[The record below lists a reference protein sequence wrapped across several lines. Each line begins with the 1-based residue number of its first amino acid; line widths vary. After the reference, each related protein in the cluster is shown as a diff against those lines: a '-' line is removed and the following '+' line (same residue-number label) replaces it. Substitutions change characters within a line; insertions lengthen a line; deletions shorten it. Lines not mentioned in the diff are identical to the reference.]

1 MDNLAPK
8 EIADEEMI
16 NQAFHELLNDYLNTK
31 HRKKVEIITKAF
43 NFANQAHKGI
53 KRRSG
58 EPYIMHPIAVASI
71 VCNEIGLG
79 STSICAALLHDVV
92 EDTDYTV
99 EDIENIFGPKI
110 AQIVDGLTKISGGIF
125 GDRASAQAENFKKL
139 LLTMSSDIRVI
150 TKAFNFANQAH
161 KGIKRRSGEPYI
173 MHPIAVASI
182 VCNEIGLGSTSICA
196 ALLHDVVEDTDYTVE
211 DIENIFGPKIAQIV
225 DGLTKISGGI
235 FGDRA
240 SAQAENFKKLLLTMS
255 SDIRVILIK
264 IADRLHNMRTLGS
277 MLPNKQYKI
286 AGETLYIYAP
296 LANRLGL
303 YKIKTELENLSFKY
317 EHPEEYAEIE
327 EKLNATAAERDK
339 VFNDFTAPI
348 RTQLDKMGLKYR
360 ILARVKS
367 IYSIWN
373 KMQTKHVP
381 FEEIYDLLAVRI
393 IFEPRNEEEELND
406 CFDIYVSI
414 SKIYKPHPDR
424 LRDWVS
430 HPKANGYQA
439 LHVTLMGN
447 NGQWIEVQIRSERM
461 NDVAE
466 QGFAAHWKYKE
477 GGGSEDEGEL
487 EKWLRT
493 IKEILDDPQPDA
505 IDFLDTIKLNLF
517 ASEIF
522 VFTPKGELK
531 TMPQNSTALDFAFS
545 LHTDIGSHCIGA
557 KVNHK
562 LVPLSHKLQSGDQV
576 EILTSKSQRVQPQ
589 WEVFATTA
597 RARAKIAAILRK
609 ERKANQKIGEEILSE
624 FLKKEEVRPEEA
636 VIEKLRKLHNAK
648 NEEELLAAIGSKAI
662 VLGEA
667 DKNELKEKQ
676 TSNWKKYLTF
686 SFGNS
691 KEKQE
696 EKEPQEKEKINPKEV
711 LKLTEESLQKKYI
724 MAECCHP
731 IPGDDVLGYV
741 DENDRIIIHKRQC
754 PVAAKLKSSYGNRIL
769 ATEWDTHKELS
780 FLVYIYIKGIDNMG
794 LLNEV
799 TQVIS
804 RQLNVNIRKLTIETE
819 DGIFEGKIQ
828 LWVHDVDDVKTIC
841 NNLKKIQNIKQ
852 VSRVEE

>member
-1 MDNLAPK
+1 MA
-8 EIADEEMI
+8 EEEMI
-16 NQAFHELLNDYLNTK
+16 DQAFQELLNDYLATK
-31 HRKKVEIITKAF
+31 HRKRVEIITKAF

-58 EPYIMHPIAVASI
+58 EPYIMHPIAVAKI

-99 EDIENIFGPKI
+99 EDIENIFGAKI

-139 LLTMSSDIRVI
+139 LLTMSD
-150 TKAFNFANQAH
+150 
-161 KGIKRRSGEPYI
+161 
-173 MHPIAVASI
+173 
-182 VCNEIGLGSTSICA
+182 
-196 ALLHDVVEDTDYTVE
+196 
-211 DIENIFGPKIAQIV
+211 
-225 DGLTKISGGI
+225 
-235 FGDRA
+235 
-240 SAQAENFKKLLLTMS
+240 
-255 SDIRVILIK
+255 DIRVILIK

-303 YKIKTELENLSFKY
+303 YKIKTELENLSFRY
-317 EHPEEYAEIE
+317 EHPEEYHEIE

-339 VFNDFTAPI
+339 VFNNFTAPI
-348 RTQLDKMGLKYR
+348 REQLDKMGLKYR
-360 ILARVKS
+360 IIARVKS

-393 IFEPRNEEEELND
+393 IFEPRNPEEELND

-466 QGFAAHWKYKE
+466 QGFAAHWKYKD
-477 GGGSEDEGEL
+477 GGGGEDEGEL
-487 EKWLRT
+487 EKWLKT

-531 TMPQNSTALDFAFS
+531 TMPQNATALDFAFS

-609 ERKANQKIGEEILSE
+609 ERKVNQKEGEELLNE
-624 FLKKEEVRPEEA
+624 FLKKEEVRPDEA
-636 VIEKLRKLHNAK
+636 VIEKLCKLHNMK
-648 NEEELLAAIGSKAI
+648 NEEELLVAIGNKTI
-662 VLGEA
+662 LLGDA
-667 DKNELKEKQ
+667 DKNELKEKPS
-676 TSNWKKYLTF
+676 TNWKKYLTF
-686 SFGNS
+686 SFGGGN
-691 KEKQE
+691 KEKQPE
-696 EKEPQEKEKINPKEV
+696 EKETLEKEIINPKQI
-711 LKLTEESLQKKYI
+711 LKLTEEALQKKYI

-731 IPGDDVLGYV
+731 IPGDDVLGYI
-741 DENDRIIIHKRQC
+741 DENDHVIIHKRQC
-754 PVAAKLKSSYGNRIL
+754 PVAAKLKSSYGNRII
-769 ATEWDTHKELS
+769 ATAWDTHKTLS
-780 FLVYIYIKGIDNMG
+780 FLVYIYIKGIDSMG
-794 LLNEV
+794 LLNEI

-804 RQLNVNIRKLTIETE
+804 RQLNVNIRKLDIETN
-819 DGIFEGKIQ
+819 DGIFEGKVQ
-828 LWVHDVDDVKTIC
+828 LYVHDVDDVKAITD
-841 NNLKKIQNIKQ
+841 NLRKIKNIKS
-852 VSRVEE
+852 VTRVEN

>member
-1 MDNLAPK
+1 MDNLPPK
-8 EIADEEMI
+8 EIADEDMI
-16 NQAFHELLNDYLNTK
+16 NQAFQQLLNDYLSTK

-58 EPYIMHPIAVASI
+58 EPYIMHPIAVAQI

-139 LLTMSSDIRVI
+139 LLTMS
-150 TKAFNFANQAH
+150 N
-161 KGIKRRSGEPYI
+161 
-173 MHPIAVASI
+173 
-182 VCNEIGLGSTSICA
+182 
-196 ALLHDVVEDTDYTVE
+196 
-211 DIENIFGPKIAQIV
+211 
-225 DGLTKISGGI
+225 
-235 FGDRA
+235 
-240 SAQAENFKKLLLTMS
+240 
-255 SDIRVILIK
+255 DIRVILIK

-393 IFEPRNEEEELND
+393 IFEPRNVEEELND

-487 EKWLRT
+487 EKWLKT

-609 ERKANQKIGEEILSE
+609 ERKANQKIGEELLNE
-624 FLKKEEVRPEEA
+624 FLKKEEIRPEEA
-636 VIEKLRKLHNAK
+636 VIEKLRKFHNFK

-662 VLGEA
+662 TLGEA
-667 DKNELKEKQ
+667 DKNELREKQ

-691 KEKQE
+691 NKEKPE
-696 EKEPQEKEKINPKEV
+696 EKEPQEKEKINPKEI

-780 FLVYIYIKGIDNMG
+780 FLVYIYLRGIDSMG

-804 RQLNVNIRKLTIETE
+804 RQLNVNIRKLAIETN

-828 LWVHDVDDVKTIC
+828 LWVHDVEDVKTIC

-852 VSRVEE
+852 VNRVEE

>member
-1 MDNLAPK
+1 MCDVENCLFLQQLKKGEQDMEENVGQKDK
-8 EIADEEMI
+8 EKVEEETI
-16 NQAFHELLNDYLNTK
+16 EQAFQQLLNDYLATK
-31 HRKKVEIITKAF
+31 HRKRIEIITKAF

-58 EPYIMHPIAVASI
+58 EPYIMHPLAVAQI

-139 LLTMSSDIRVI
+139 LLTMSD
-150 TKAFNFANQAH
+150 
-161 KGIKRRSGEPYI
+161 
-173 MHPIAVASI
+173 
-182 VCNEIGLGSTSICA
+182 
-196 ALLHDVVEDTDYTVE
+196 
-211 DIENIFGPKIAQIV
+211 
-225 DGLTKISGGI
+225 
-235 FGDRA
+235 
-240 SAQAENFKKLLLTMS
+240 
-255 SDIRVILIK
+255 DIRVILIK

-277 MLPNKQYKI
+277 MLPNKQFKI

-317 EHPEEYAEIE
+317 EHPEEYQEIE
-327 EKLNATAAERDK
+327 EKLAATATERDK
-339 VFNDFTAPI
+339 VFNDFTTPI
-348 RTQLDKMGLKYR
+348 RAQLDKMGLKFR

-393 IFEPRNEEEELND
+393 IFEPRNADEELND

-466 QGFAAHWKYKE
+466 QGFAAHWKYKD

-487 EKWLRT
+487 DKWLRT

-522 VFTPKGELK
+522 VFTPKGEIK

-576 EILTSKSQRVQPQ
+576 EVLTSKSQRVQPE

-609 ERKANQKIGEEILSE
+609 EQRNSQKEGETLLNE
-624 FLKKEEVRPEEA
+624 FFKKEELRLDDLL
-636 VIEKLRKLHNAK
+636 IDKLVKAHNMK
-648 NEEELLAAIGSKAI
+648 NRDEFLIAIGNKKI
-662 VLGEA
+662 VLGDL
-667 DKNELKEKQ
+667 DKNALKEKQ
-676 TSNWKKYLTF
+676 GTNWKKFLTF
-686 SFGNS
+686 SFGGNKDN
-691 KEKQE
+691 KEPIE
-696 EKEPQEKEKINPKEV
+696 EKPLQEKEKINTKQI
-711 LKLTEESLQKKYI
+711 LKLTEENIQKNYI

-731 IPGDDVLGYV
+731 IPGDDVLGYM

-754 PVAAKLKSSYGNRIL
+754 PVAARLKSSYGNRIL

-780 FLVYIYIKGIDNMG
+780 FLVNIYIKGIDAMG

-804 RQLNVNIRKLTIETE
+804 RQLNVNIRKLSIETT
-819 DGIFEGKIQ
+819 DGIFEGNIQ
-828 LWVHDVDDVKTIC
+828 LYVHDVDDVKTIC
-841 NNLKKIQNIKQ
+841 NNLKQIQNIKQ
-852 VSRVEE
+852 VTRVEG

>member
-31 HRKKVEIITKAF
+31 HRKKVEI
-43 NFANQAHKGI
+43 
-53 KRRSG
+53 
-58 EPYIMHPIAVASI
+58 
-71 VCNEIGLG
+71 
-79 STSICAALLHDVV
+79 
-92 EDTDYTV
+92 
-99 EDIENIFGPKI
+99 
-110 AQIVDGLTKISGGIF
+110 
-125 GDRASAQAENFKKL
+125 
-139 LLTMSSDIRVI
+139 I

-348 RTQLDKMGLKYR
+348 RIQLDKMGLKYR

>member
-1 MDNLAPK
+1 MDNLPPK
-8 EIADEEMI
+8 EISDEEMI

-139 LLTMSSDIRVI
+139 LLTMS
-150 TKAFNFANQAH
+150 N
-161 KGIKRRSGEPYI
+161 
-173 MHPIAVASI
+173 
-182 VCNEIGLGSTSICA
+182 
-196 ALLHDVVEDTDYTVE
+196 
-211 DIENIFGPKIAQIV
+211 
-225 DGLTKISGGI
+225 
-235 FGDRA
+235 
-240 SAQAENFKKLLLTMS
+240 
-255 SDIRVILIK
+255 DIRVILIK

-381 FEEIYDLLAVRI
+381 FEEIFDLLAVRI

-487 EKWLRT
+487 EKWLKT

-609 ERKANQKIGEEILSE
+609 ERKANQKIGEEILNE
-624 FLKKEEVRPEEA
+624 FLKKEEIRPEEI
-636 VIEKLRKLHNAK
+636 VIEKLRRLHNAK

-662 VLGEA
+662 ILGEA

-686 SFGNS
+686 SFGNN

-696 EKEPQEKEKINPKEV
+696 EKEPQEKEKINPKQV
-711 LKLTEESLQKKYI
+711 LKLTEERWQKKYI
-724 MAECCHP
+724 RADGCHH

-780 FLVYIYIKGIDNMG
+780 FLVYIYIKGIDSMG

-819 DGIFEGKIQ
+819 DGIFE
-828 LWVHDVDDVKTIC
+828 
-841 NNLKKIQNIKQ
+841 
-852 VSRVEE
+852 

>member
-139 LLTMSSDIRVI
+139 LLTMS
-150 TKAFNFANQAH
+150 N
-161 KGIKRRSGEPYI
+161 
-173 MHPIAVASI
+173 
-182 VCNEIGLGSTSICA
+182 
-196 ALLHDVVEDTDYTVE
+196 
-211 DIENIFGPKIAQIV
+211 
-225 DGLTKISGGI
+225 
-235 FGDRA
+235 
-240 SAQAENFKKLLLTMS
+240 
-255 SDIRVILIK
+255 DIRVILIK

-424 LRDWVS
+424 LRDRVS